1 MAWRVAAD
9 CGANKIAEARRAR
22 GRQLKTSGFEISRL
36 HGNEISCMRENLVW
50 RTFSSGP
57 FRQLDRNTEP
67 CAGFNIHQAPLR
79 LQPIVASCPRGGR
92 KLSKL
97 ILTGKS
103 PKYRLSFTHGFSRVN
118 SERGRI
124 SSNVSTVFSS
134 TPRDETAKTVETV
147 EEIPRSLNSPG

>member
-22 GRQLKTSGFEISRL
+22 SRQLKTSGFEISRL

-79 LQPIVASCPRGGR
+79 LQPIVASCPSGWKKVVKADLDRQVSQVSPLVHTRLQPGEQR
-92 KLSKL
+92 KG
-97 ILTGKS
+97 TN
-103 PKYRLSFTHGFSRVN
+103 FSTV
-118 SERGRI
+118 
-124 SSNVSTVFSS
+124 TVFSS

>member
-22 GRQLKTSGFEISRL
+22 SRQLKTSGFEISRL

-67 CAGFNIHQAPLR
+67 CAGFNIHQASLR

-103 PKYRLSFTHGFSRVN
+103 SKYLISLLNGFSRVN
-118 SERGRI
+118 I
-124 SSNVSTVFSS
+124 DWVSNFLVVNY
-134 TPRDETAKTVETV
+134 D
-147 EEIPRSLNSPG
+147 